1 MSAKQAK
8 RPNDLARI
16 HILQKQLGLSPEDA
30 SALKL
35 AITGKA
41 SSADM
46 SYEQRSRYA
55 AHLQALAVKTG
66 VAQPRPLG
74 VGTSQFTRRRIP
86 AKRSDSD
93 AQDERWAKARALWAE
108 LAKAGKVQQDSDAA
122 LLAYVKRQTRM
133 EAWRFL
139 NGYQIN
145 MVIESLKQWQ
155 LRTSTKAT
163 QNASAK
169 Q

>member
-46 SYEQRSRYA
+46 SYEQRAKLA
-55 AHLQALAVKTG
+55 AHMERLLPPGHAQKTAKKRLSGYQALMFSLWQQAADRQVIRDRRFTALEAFSQNLTG
-66 VAQPRPLG
+66 VAKLDWLKKP
-74 VGTSQFTRRRIP
+74 
-86 AKRSDSD
+86 
-93 AQDERWAKARALWAE
+93 
-108 LAKAGKVQQDSDAA
+108 QQDMVIKA
-122 LLAYVKRQTRM
+122 LREIVKRQPSAPT
-133 EAWRFL
+133 
-139 NGYQIN
+139 G
-145 MVIESLKQWQ
+145 
-155 LRTSTKAT
+155 AT
-163 QNASAK
+163 A
-169 Q
+169 